1 MEQEIKIDI
10 VEVASELADDMV
22 RSPFR
27 TAGYSESEIDDRI
40 LIDNG
45 SYLSLKE
52 EYQDEFNTWYN
63 MFYSKI
69 ENLKLNE

>member
-10 VEVASELADDMV
+10 VEVAGELADDMV
-22 RSPFR
+22 RNPFR

-40 LIDNG
+40 LINNG

-69 ENLKLNE
+69 ESLKLNE